1 MKVMI
6 VVTHLL
12 GTGHLARALTLGR
25 AFQAAGDQVQ
35 IVSGGCSAPQLDT
48 CGIPL
53 LQLPPL
59 RSDGVNFTQLLT
71 PDNTLADEGYH
82 RTRQVALCAALR
94 AMQPDL
100 LITELYPFGRRSL
113 RAEFRALL
121 EAAQQLPKRPKIL
134 ASIRD
139 ILAPPSKPEKA
150 IKADAMIAEFY
161 DAVLVHSDPQAT
173 PLALS
178 WPVSDMLAAKLHYT
192 GFVAPAAAGPHPE
205 AEGRGEVLVSAG
217 GGNVGDEIYHC
228 ALAAA
233 RLMPDQP
240 WRLLVGGSDAAERI
254 KALSS
259 LDSPAR
265 IEAARPDFR
274 QMLSHVAASVSMCG
288 YNTALDLLQANTPAV
303 LIPFD
308 AGREVEQGLRAQSLE
323 PLPGFASLRTADL
336 TPERLVAA
344 VQAVQQAPRRTA
356 AQFQFD
362 GAARSVEIAHDMV
375 RDQAQDQANDQAG
388 AKP

>member
-265 IEAARPDFR
+265 IEAARRDFR

-288 YNTALDLLQANTPAV
+288 YNTALDLLQSGTPAV
-303 LIPFD
+303 LVPFD
-308 AGREVEQGLRAQSLE
+308 AGKEVEQSLRAQSLS
-323 PLPGFASLRTADL
+323 PLAGIEVEGAATL
-336 TPERLVAA
+336 TPARLCAA
-344 VQAVQQAPRRTA
+344 LSRAMHDTQRGIDG
-356 AQFQFD
+356 FEFD
-362 GAARSVEIAHDMV
+362 GAHRSVEIAATLL
-375 RDQAQDQANDQAG
+375 RRQRA
-388 AKP
+388 